1 MNPKQSYQ
9 AVIDDFAQSTV
20 LNCMKETLPK
30 GGIQFGES
38 DREAMDNCVR
48 NYLRAYMISGAVWT
62 EAIGSLT
69 EGYNN
74 QMRTPED

>member
-1 MNPKQSYQ
+1 MNPIQSYQ

-20 LNCMKETLPK
+20 LICMKESLPK
-30 GGIQFGES
+30 GGIQFGEN
-38 DREAMDNCVR
+38 DRDAMDSCVR

-74 QMRTPED
+74 QIRSAED